1 MTEQEAITVLN
12 CIEAH
17 GSLPRKAKAKAIE
30 ALEKQM
36 NSEQQTGLSA
46 VENDGQLNIE
56 HQGSSTKIEL
66 APGVTIV
73 INLRR

>member
-12 CIEAH
+12 CIETH
-17 GSLPRKAKAKAIE
+17 GSLPRKAKEKAIE
-30 ALEKQM
+30 ALEK
-36 NSEQQTGLSA
+36 NLNNEQQTGLSD

-56 HQGSSTKIEL
+56 HQGGSMKLEL
-66 APGVTIV
+66 APGVTDV

>member
-12 CIEAH
+12 CIETH
-17 GSLPRKAKAKAIE
+17 GSLAQKAKAKAIE

-56 HQGSSTKIEL
+56 HQGSSMKIEL
-66 APGVTIV
+66 APGVTIA